1 VEGMKVKTPYLLT
14 YLLTYL
20 LLGGIFGLLAFTASD
35 YVDCK
40 DLGPDEF
47 LDLAFESHQ
56 FISPVLNLNSNPQPF
71 FFRSLRTLHF
81 QRADLLAH
89 FLRC

>member
-1 VEGMKVKTPYLLT
+1 MKGKTP

-20 LLGGIFGLLAFTASD
+20 LLGGILGLLAFTASD

-47 LDLAFESHQ
+47 LDLALESHQ
-56 FISPVLNLNSNPQPF
+56 FISPVLNPRLNTQPSF
-71 FFRSLRTLHF
+71 FCSLRTQQF
-81 QRADLLAH
+81 QKADLLTNL
-89 FLRC
+89 LRC

>member
-1 VEGMKVKTPYLLT
+1 MKGKNP

-40 DLGPDEF
+40 DLRPDEF

-56 FISPVLNLNSNPQPF
+56 FTSPVLNPRLNTQVF
-71 FFRSLRTLHF
+71 FFRSLRTIHF
-81 QRADLLAH
+81 QKADLLANL
-89 FLRC
+89 LRC

>member
-1 VEGMKVKTPYLLT
+1 MKGKTPYLLT

-40 DLGPDEF
+40 DLDPDEF

-56 FISPVLNLNSNPQPF
+56 FISPVLNPYLKTQPF
-71 FFRSLRTLHF
+71 FFRSLRTIHF
-81 QRADLLAH
+81 QKPDLLAH
-89 FLRC
+89 NLRC